1 MYIMGIAGAM
11 EGAIG
16 IIIGA
21 IGIIG
26 DIGDIIIGD
35 VLMPI
40 IMGDALMSIIM
51 GEPCR
56 SFLAGWTVSARL
68 PTAKLVKRTATQR
81 APIVIFI
88 SRFAVE

>member
-1 MYIMGIAGAM
+1 MTQWKVWQLTPGTSCCGVRDSMYIMGMAGAM

-16 IIIGA
+16 IIVGA

-26 DIGDIIIGD
+26 AIGDIIIGD

-40 IMGDALMSIIM
+40 IIGDALMSIIM

-56 SFLAGWTVSARL
+56 SFLAGWSVCAR
-68 PTAKLVKRTATQR
+68 
-81 APIVIFI
+81 
-88 SRFAVE
+88 